1 MKKSRL
7 FGVFVIAA
15 ISIISGGAFA
25 IDPATA
31 IAFAQNFGSTD
42 SLALASL
49 AAMPFMGDTS
59 AVEQVKKLIE
69 DQGRAF
75 EEFKKTND
83 DLIKAKAE
91 GKAVGD
97 LEAKLAK
104 IEKDLQKGEEINAK
118 LTAAEQE
125 AKAAK
130 AAAEEAKTHIDELEA
145 KFNRKG
151 LGGQFDEKK
160 TNVNLWARAVVDA
173 HQKGIVN
180 LTAEQ
185 QKALAD
191 VEAEYKS
198 MSISN
203 DATGG
208 YLAPSDYVR
217 EIIKGVTEIS
227 PARQLARVRQTGA
240 KSILL
245 PKRTGQFAAQWVAE
259 QGTRSETTG
268 LTYGM
273 MEIHAHELF
282 ALIDIS
288 QQNLED
294 SAFNLEAEISFE
306 ATEQFAVAEGAAFV
320 NGTGVGQPE
329 GILVNADVAS
339 TNSGTAT
346 TIADADGQAN
356 GLLSLKHAIKTA
368 YARNASWALNRTT
381 LGSVRRLKDANKNY
395 IWMPGIAEGK
405 PNTIDG
411 DPYVEVPDMPNEG
424 ANAYPIA
431 YGDFMR
437 AYCMVDRVAMTMLR
451 DPFTQAT
458 SGNIRFLFRRRVGGQ
473 VVLAEAIRKLKCA
486 A

>member
-31 IAFAQNFGSTD
+31 ISFAQNFGSAD
-42 SLALASL
+42 SLALAGL
-49 AAMPFMGDTS
+49 AAMPFMGDTD
-59 AVEQVKKLIE
+59 AMGQVKKLIE
-69 DQGRAF
+69 DQGRTW
-75 EEFKKTND
+75 EEYRKTND
-83 DLIKAKAE
+83 ELIKAKAE
-91 GKAVGD
+91 GKAVSD

-104 IEKDLQKGEEINAK
+104 MEKDMQKGEEINAK

-130 AAAEEAKTHIDELEA
+130 LAAEEAKTHLEELEA
-145 KFNRKG
+145 KLNRQG
-151 LGGQFDEKK
+151 LGGKGTEKK
-160 TNVNLWARAVVDA
+160 FDVNQWVRTVVDA
-173 HQKGIVN
+173 NTKGIVN
-180 LTAEQ
+180 LSQDQ
-185 QKALAD
+185 QKLLGD
-191 VEAEYKS
+191 IEAEYKA
-198 MSISN
+198 MSVSN
-203 DATGG
+203 DSTGG
-208 YLAPSDYVR
+208 YLAPSEFVR

-227 PARQLARVRQTGA
+227 PARQLARVRKTGS
-240 KSILL
+240 KSIMM
-245 PKRTGQFAAQWVAE
+245 PKRTGQFAARRVVE
-259 QGTRSETTG
+259 QGSRTETTG

-273 MEIHAHELF
+273 LEIHAPEIF

-294 SAFNLEAEISFE
+294 SAFDLEAELQFE
-306 ATEQFAVAEGAAFV
+306 ATEQFAVAEGAEFV
-320 NGTGVGQPE
+320 NGTGVGEME

-339 TNSGTAT
+339 TNSGTAA

-437 AYCMVDRVAMTMLR
+437 AYCLVDRIAMTMLR